1 MNNRASKSGMTLVE
15 VMVSVFLVAV
25 AAAIVY
31 TEMIVSY
38 RILMRSRAKLEAQS
52 MAFDLIWET
61 YNMPFAELETYSI
74 SDISLITTPEH
85 SVLSTNGFVKLIIRP
100 ENEMPL
106 TPELINYWDIFVEV
120 WPEEGSPLQVG
131 TNSLAEYSIRRY
143 RGER

>member
-1 MNNRASKSGMTLVE
+1 MKNRTSKSGMTLVE

-52 MAFDLIWET
+52 LAFDLIWET
-61 YNMPFAELETYSI
+61 YNMPFAQMETHS
-74 SDISLITTPEH
+74 ISLIDPQPTPEH
-85 SVLSTNGFVKLIIRP
+85 SLLGTNGTLKLIIRP

-106 TPELINYWDIFVEV
+106 TPDLINFWDIYVEV
-120 WPEEGSPLQVG
+120 WPAEDSPLQVG